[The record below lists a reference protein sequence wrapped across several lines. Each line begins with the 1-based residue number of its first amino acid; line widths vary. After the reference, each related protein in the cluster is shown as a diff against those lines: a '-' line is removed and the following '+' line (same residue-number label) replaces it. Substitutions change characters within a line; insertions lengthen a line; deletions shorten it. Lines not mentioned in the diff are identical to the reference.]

1 MTSLPKD
8 GAVFPFAEIRER
20 RKRTG
25 GLYLEFLRMP
35 AMSVG
40 FYALHVGGVDP
51 QTPHRE
57 DEIYFVIHGRGA
69 ITIAGRDWPVETGM
83 TIFVAKGV
91 DHRFHSVTEALELLV
106 VFAPEESPEG
116 ASGPPT
122 LGAGGGAPRARGRY
136 LSPQPVG
143 GADTRWAVPVATW
156 LSSSPSGCYS

>member
-1 MTSLPKD
+1 MTSPPTE
-8 GAVFPFAEIRER
+8 GTVFPLAEIRER

-25 GLYLEFLRMP
+25 ALYLEFLRMP

-40 FYALHVGGVDP
+40 FYSLHVGGVDP

-83 TIFVAKGV
+83 TIVVARGV

-106 VFAPEESPEG
+106 VFAPEESPERASAPPDRRRVRRG
-116 ASGPPT
+116 A
-122 LGAGGGAPRARGRY
+122 
-136 LSPQPVG
+136 
-143 GADTRWAVPVATW
+143 
-156 LSSSPSGCYS
+156 